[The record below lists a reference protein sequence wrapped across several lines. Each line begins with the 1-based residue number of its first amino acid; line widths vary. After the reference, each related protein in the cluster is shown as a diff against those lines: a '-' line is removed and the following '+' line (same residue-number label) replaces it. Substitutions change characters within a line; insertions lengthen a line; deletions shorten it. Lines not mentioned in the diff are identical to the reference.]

1 MNGTA
6 QIYKNIKSNYI
17 LQNIFSYIDKPIFL
31 KIVYCSK
38 SIQKKLGI
46 TIDDFKNVSGKIL
59 RKEKSF
65 SILEKEVDTVYIQ
78 GTDIKV
84 FKGHYKNGKKN
95 GKGKEYYTNKKKK
108 FEGDYFNGIKIS
120 GTGYDKFGN
129 VIYKIENK
137 KVIEKYK
144 NGKPVFKGEYLN
156 WKKYNGIGYDIN
168 GNKVYEIKK
177 GKGKVKEFFD
187 DGVLKFEGE
196 YCNGERNGQGKR
208 YDYEGEILFEGI
220 YLNGEKW
227 TGKGKEYHTDHD
239 KVDDTDEN
247 PFKDIDLFSI
257 GKRKQ
262 KKDNEYG
269 FMSNFFESAFKNKN
283 LTSLTKKQFG
293 LTREEK
299 ILKFEGEY
307 LNGQKK
313 GKEYNQEGDLIYEGE
328 FLYDKWHGKGKQ
340 YHDRGIFGRFEKKLL
355 DHEGIFEN
363 GKFIKNM
370 KVD

>member
-1 MNGTA
+1 M
-6 QIYKNIKSNYI
+6 
-17 LQNIFSYIDKPIFL
+17 
-31 KIVYCSK
+31 
-38 SIQKKLGI
+38 
-46 TIDDFKNVSGKIL
+46 
-59 RKEKSF
+59 
-65 SILEKEVDTVYIQ
+65 
-78 GTDIKV
+78 
-84 FKGHYKNGKKN
+84 
-95 GKGKEYYTNKKKK
+95 
-108 FEGDYFNGIKIS
+108 
-120 GTGYDKFGN
+120 
-129 VIYKIENK
+129 
-137 KVIEKYK
+137 
-144 NGKPVFKGEYLN
+144 
-156 WKKYNGIGYDIN
+156 
-168 GNKVYEIKK
+168 
-177 GKGKVKEFFD
+177 
-187 DGVLKFEGE
+187 LKFEGE

-313 GKEYNQEGDLIYEGE
+313 GKEYNQERDLIYEGE